1 MASPSLPCLRPELAI
16 ALALAFCGL
25 DPRPVQAHAIESS
38 LERLQ
43 SLNLQLESR
52 FSTGIPV
59 DGAAVRL
66 VPPGGGEGVLVGR
79 TDGRGQLRFSLPQ
92 GVDQAWEVQV
102 DGGAGHRDYLELP
115 ARSNSPAARDSNPA
129 ATAPPVRR
137 PSKAGPEAPLLA
149 AGLVGLVGS
158 SLIRRR

>member
-43 SLNLQLESR
+43 SLNQQLQLESR
-52 FSTGIPV
+52 FSTGVPV
-59 DGAAVRL
+59 DDAAVRL

-115 ARSNSPAARDSNPA
+115 ASGASPA
-129 ATAPPVRR
+129 ATAKPSRR

-149 AGLVGLVGS
+149 AGLLGLVGLVGS

>member
-1 MASPSLPCLRPELAI
+1 MASPSLPGLGQAPPRLRPAVAI

-25 DPRPVQAHAIESS
+25 APRPVQAHAIESS

-43 SLNLQLESR
+43 SLNRQLQLESR
-52 FSTGIPV
+52 FSTGVPV

-92 GVDQAWEVQV
+92 GVDQAWEVLV

-115 ARSNSPAARDSNPA
+115 VSDHSPAA
-129 ATAPPVRR
+129 
-137 PSKAGPEAPLLA
+137 SKAGPEAPLLA
-149 AGLVGLVGS
+149 AGLLGLVGS
-158 SLIRRR
+158 NLIRRR